1 MNAPVTVLM
10 MWLNFSSPV
19 IVHKFSTM
27 NAPVTVLMMWLNFS
41 SPVIVH
47 KFSTMADCE
56 AARAVYEELEF
67 W

>member
-27 NAPVTVLMMWLNFS
+27 G
-41 SPVIVH
+41 
-47 KFSTMADCE
+47 DCE